1 MGLWN
6 CFLHPTIHP
15 IYPTFQ
21 IGSGLIPASCFS
33 LQTAE
38 TTAVYTHS
46 QLAALYLLLRKG
58 LIIQM
63 SLFLNLLC
71 SLGWPQHMSPRCLE
85 NL

>member
-15 IYPTFQ
+15 IYPKLRFVYFW
-21 IGSGLIPASCFS
+21 SGLIPASCFS

-46 QLAALYLLLRKG
+46 QRAAL
-58 LIIQM
+58 
-63 SLFLNLLC
+63 LFIYF
-71 SLGWPQHMSPRCLE
+71 WE
-85 NL
+85 KVW